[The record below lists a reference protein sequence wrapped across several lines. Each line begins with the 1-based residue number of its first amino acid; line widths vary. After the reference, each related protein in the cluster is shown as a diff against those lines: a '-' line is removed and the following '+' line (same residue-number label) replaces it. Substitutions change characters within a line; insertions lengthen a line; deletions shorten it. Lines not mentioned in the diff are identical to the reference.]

1 MTPSEL
7 VSALDT
13 RLHALC
19 STIRERITARTS
31 TLVDEDPT
39 DKTNAPG
46 ANTPGADT
54 SGADTPAAGTDDVST
69 TEDADE
75 PKSFPVISEE
85 TERTLNEV
93 LVERGQT
100 REEYIC
106 DVLAEHD
113 GRLRQQRIMEYTG
126 WSAASVSRLLGQMED
141 EETITRFRI
150 GNEKIVCF
158 PDADPRVELFETEI
172 PVST

>member
-7 VSALDT
+7 VSTLDA
-13 RLHALC
+13 RLHTLC
-19 STIRERITARTS
+19 STIRVRITALTS
-31 TLVDEDPT
+31 TFVDGDLA
-39 DKTNAPG
+39 DKANAPKVD
-46 ANTPGADT
+46 ALAADT
-54 SGADTPAAGTDDVST
+54 SEADTPATDTDNAPT
-69 TEDADE
+69 TGDADE
-75 PKSFPVISEE
+75 SKLFPVISEE
-85 TERTLNEV
+85 TERTLNEI

>member
-7 VSALDT
+7 VSTLDA
-13 RLHALC
+13 RLHTLC
-19 STIRERITARTS
+19 STIRARIIALTS
-31 TLVDEDPT
+31 TLVDRDPT
-39 DKTNAPG
+39 DKANAPE
-46 ANTPGADT
+46 AAAPAAEMSD
-54 SGADTPAAGTDDVST
+54 ADTPATGTDNAPT
-69 TEDADE
+69 AGDADE
-75 PKSFPVISEE
+75 SKPFPVISED